1 MLRSKLSLYT
11 RLVAAR
17 GLLAILLVVASVPA
31 QAMTADEAFADGNR
45 LFRDGL
51 YWAALLRYGQAAD
64 AGMDTPL
71 LHFNTGVAH
80 YRASQYDRARDSLL
94 KARKSRQLELLATYN
109 LGLTEYAAGNDAAA
123 LRWFRQARDQEESRQ
138 ISRLAAAAIA
148 RIGEDR
154 EPARVAAERVRAEPV
169 TREFTE
175 LDFYARAGFGSDDN
189 VYRTPSNSY
198 VDLANPNRP
207 VIDPVVQS
215 GMFVPLRLGAKYSV
229 NSFEHES
236 FFGAYR
242 LSGRFYPDEALK
254 NADEYIHE
262 LAFGTE
268 YDRREEQRESKI
280 FSAFTVAQ
288 HRETYYDPDDG
299 IGRVSNGQPI
309 EDRLSY
315 VRYGPEI
322 WTRQSWDRFSF
333 NLWGKAQLWN
343 YENVDVVPEYDHEYF
358 DVGGHVQYRFAG
370 ASLLRFVTRY
380 YQRNYSDRP
389 SFDLDGTQ
397 PIGNPA
403 VEYEYIDYSVVA
415 RQRIFS
421 SLWLGVDYTRT
432 ERSDGYLGYND
443 YTRNAYGAEFSWTP
457 SNRVRLRG
465 DMVYRVYDYANA
477 FAFNNP
483 VAGPKT
489 METLVASVA
498 ATIELDWNLRV
509 VAEYHY
515 SEVASNDARIA
526 YDRSMYMLSLQWNY
540 D

>member
-1 MLRSKLSLYT
+1 MCCSDKPPTWR
-11 RLVAAR
+11 
-17 GLLAILLVVASVPA
+17 LLALSALLWSGLAGQV

-45 LFRDGL
+45 LFRDDL

-80 YRASQYDRARDSLL
+80 YRAGQYDRAREELL
-94 KARKSRQLELLATYN
+94 KARISSRLALVATYN
-109 LGLTEYAAGNDAAA
+109 LGLTEYAAGNDAEA
-123 LRWFRQARDQEESRQ
+123 LRWFRRSRDQEENPRIRQ
-138 ISRLAAAAIA
+138 LSIEAIA
-148 RIGEDR
+148 RIRQDAGSER
-154 EPARVAAERVRAEPV
+154 EVETRVRAEPV

-175 LDFYARAGFGSDDN
+175 FELYARAGLGSDDN
-189 VYRTPSNSY
+189 VYRTPSEPY
-198 VDLANPNRP
+198 VDLGNPNRP
-207 VIDPVVQS
+207 VVDPVVQS
-215 GMFVPLRLGAKYSV
+215 GMFVPLRLGAKYLV
-229 NSFEHES
+229 NSFEHEA
-236 FFGAYR
+236 FFASYR
-242 LSGRFYPDEALK
+242 LSGRYYPDQELE
-254 NADEYIHE
+254 NANEYVHE
-262 LAFGTE
+262 LAIGTE
-268 YDRREEQRESKI
+268 YDRREENRQSKI
-280 FSAFTVAQ
+280 FSAFSVGQ
-288 HRETYYDPDDG
+288 HQETYYDPDDG
-299 IGRVSNGQPI
+299 TGRASNGQSI

-370 ASLLRFVTRY
+370 SSLLRLVTEY

-389 SFDLDGTQ
+389 AFELDGTQ

-403 VEYEYIDYSVVA
+403 VEYTYIDYGVVA
-415 RQRIFS
+415 RQRITN
-421 SLWLGVDYTRT
+421 SLWAGVDYTRT

-443 YTRNAYGAEFSWTP
+443 YSRNGYGAEFGWSP
-457 SNRVRLRG
+457 GDRFRIRG
-465 DMVYRVYDYANA
+465 DVVYRVYDYTNA

-483 VAGPKT
+483 VAGRKT
-489 METLVASVA
+489 METLTAGLTAMV
-498 ATIELDWNLRV
+498 ELAWNLRL
-509 VAEYHY
+509 VAEYDY